1 MERENMY
8 EVAVIDDYYFVE
20 GQNKIRFVDYRCSK
34 ELFCLVGSVT
44 DKELENGSFI
54 TTSPVVSMSGST
66 VTTKSGTCY
75 ILKDMNTDYVDFLE
89 AKENNIPI
97 ISLWNIDRFD
107 SGRLILFGSTDSG
120 KAVAG
125 KIVFQKDN
133 LVILKDMVGRHQQFF
148 VDWKTPSKSC
158 ARLLPLFEDLCNLPY
173 PKNFEM
179 FAGFVCKPILF

>member
-1 MERENMY
+1 MKRENIL
-8 EVAVIDDYYFVE
+8 EVVFIDDYYYVE

-34 ELFCLVGSVT
+34 DNFCLVGSVT
-44 DKELENGSFI
+44 GKEFESGSII
-54 TTSPVVSMSGST
+54 TTSPVVSISGST
-66 VTTKSGTCY
+66 VITKSGTCY
-75 ILKDMNTDYVDFLE
+75 ILKGMCPDYVDFLK

-97 ISLWNIDRFD
+97 ISLWNIDRFN

-120 KAVAG
+120 KSTVG
-125 KIVFQKDN
+125 KIISQEDN
-133 LVILKDMVGRHQQFF
+133 FVVLQDMVGRHQQFF